1 VKAKSNR
8 SYKNL
13 LFGLLSISAITLTSN
28 ILPAQSQI
36 VPDDTLDEESSR
48 VTPDV
53 EINGTPSD
61 RIDGGATR
69 GTNLFHSFS
78 EFNVGEE
85 QGAYFTNPARIENIL
100 SRVTGGNPSEI
111 LGRLGVTGGDAN
123 LFLINP
129 NGIIFGENASLD
141 VGGSFVG
148 TTANGIGLGE
158 EGSFNATEPQTSN
171 LLSVNPSA
179 LFFNAVA
186 AQPIINRSQAAGLS
200 GETNSLGEP
209 VGLQVSE
216 GKSLALVG
224 GDVFLEGGNLTTT
237 GGRIELGSVAGV
249 GEVNLNQSGDNLL
262 LGYEGV
268 KTFGNIRLEG
278 TFVDASEGS
287 TRIETANLIASDGGQ
302 VFTGTLGEKK
312 GGDLNVNASESI
324 ELIGTSTN
332 DEFPGGFSAESEGSG
347 DAGNLTIET
356 DNLIVRNGSRTSTST
371 LGSGDA
377 GNLTIETDNLIVRD
391 GAQIQAAAFSGGNG
405 GNLNVN
411 ASESIEVVGRSTD
424 GQFPSGLFTDTTGSE
439 NSGNLTIETDNL
451 IIRDGAQI
459 SAGTSGGGNGGDL
472 NVNASKSIEV
482 FGRSMDGQ
490 FPSNLS
496 VQTQGNGDAGNL
508 SIETDNL
515 IVFGGQ
521 ISSGAAGSGDGG
533 DLNVTASESIELV
546 GRLTDG
552 QIPSGLFAGTR
563 EDGDAGNLNLSTRQ
577 LTIIDGANITN
588 DSSGIS
594 KSGDLKLDVSGT
606 LLVDDSDIATNSI
619 QSSGGAIN
627 IKAGDIRLRGDGD
640 ITTDVSTGTGNGGDI
655 NLTADSIVAFD
666 DSDIIAAA
674 SDGSGGDI
682 NLDTPAFFG
691 DSYQDSSSNTNQN
704 SLDGNN
710 RADINATGEFNGIIT
725 IPDVSFI
732 QNNLT
737 NLPQVFLNTN
747 DLIASSCIARRDRQ
761 TGSLT
766 ITGNDSLP
774 TLSQSDD
781 AAYPTGTVQTI
792 PSLSFDDR
800 NNRPWKKGD
809 PIIEPTGVYRLP
821 NGELVMSHECSQ

>member
-1 VKAKSNR
+1 VKIQLNR
-8 SYKNL
+8 WYKE
-13 LFGLLSISAITLTSN
+13 FVVGLLSISTITLGSN

-48 VTPDV
+48 VTPDE

-78 EFNVGEE
+78 EFNVGEG

-100 SRVTGGNPSEI
+100 GRVTGGNPSEI

-186 AQPIINRSQAAGLS
+186 AQPIVNRSQAGGLS

-209 VGLQVSE
+209 VGLQVPE

-224 GDVFLEGGNLTTT
+224 GDVFLERGNLTTT

-249 GEVNLNQSGDNLL
+249 GEVNLNQSGDNFL

-268 KTFGNIRLEG
+268 KTFGDIKLEG
-278 TFVDASEGS
+278 AFVDANEGS
-287 TRIETANLIASDGGQ
+287 AKVETGNLIASDGGEI
-302 VFTGTLGEKK
+302 FAGTFSEED
-312 GGDLNVNASESI
+312 GGNLNVNASESI
-324 ELIGTSTN
+324 ELIGTST
-332 DEFPGGFSAESEGSG
+332 DGEFRSGLITRTEGKG
-347 DAGNLTIET
+347 DAGSLTIT
-356 DNLIVRNGSRTSTST
+356 TGSLIVH
-371 LGSGDA
+371 
-377 GNLTIETDNLIVRD
+377 D
-391 GAQIQAAAFSGGNG
+391 GAGVSTRTIGNGQG

-411 ASESIEVVGRSTD
+411 ASESIELIGTSAD
-424 GQFPSGLFTDTTGSE
+424 GEFRSGLFADARRGGDAGSLTITTGSLIVHDGAGVSTRTIG
-439 NSGNLTIETDNL
+439 NGQGGNLNVNASELIELTGLSTNGKSRSELVADTLKEKNADNDTLKNGNAGSLTITTINL
-451 IIRDGAQI
+451 IVRDGATI
-459 SAGTSGGGNGGDL
+459 STATYGKGNGGDL
-472 NVNASKSIEV
+472 NINASKSIELI
-482 FGRSMDGQ
+482 GTSIDGQ
-490 FPSNLS
+490 FSSSLFA
-496 VQTQGNGDAGNL
+496 QTKRSGDAGNL
-508 SIETDNL
+508 SLATEELTILD
-515 IVFGGQ
+515 
-521 ISSGAAGSGDGG
+521 GAAINNQSM
-533 DLNVTASESIELV
+533 
-546 GRLTDG
+546 
-552 QIPSGLFAGTR
+552 GT
-563 EDGDAGNLNLSTRQ
+563 GTAGN
-577 LTIIDGANITN
+577 
-588 DSSGIS
+588 
-594 KSGDLKLDVSGT
+594 LKLDVSGA
-606 LLVDDSDIATNSI
+606 LLVENSDISTNAN

-627 IKAGDIRLRGDGD
+627 ITSGDIRLFGDSD
-640 ITTDVSTGTGNGGDI
+640 IRTNTSTGTGNGGDI

-674 SDGSGGDI
+674 SDGSGGNI

-691 DSYQDSSSNTNQN
+691 DGYQDSSLNTNQN
-704 SLDGNN
+704 SLEDNN
-710 RADINATGEFNGIIT
+710 RADVNATGAFNGIIT
-725 IPDVSFI
+725 LPDVSFI
-732 QNNLT
+732 QNNLAT
-737 NLPQVFLNTN
+737 LPQVFLNTN

-761 TGSLT
+761 TGSFT
-766 ITGNDSLP
+766 ITGKDSLP
-774 TLSQSDD
+774 TPSQSNDS
-781 AAYPTGTVQTI
+781 AYPTGTVQTI
-792 PSLSFDDR
+792 PSQSFDNS

-821 NGELVMSHECSQ
+821 NGELVMSRECSQ